1 MKKKKKEIIIKS
13 IAEFEEIYLPQTKKE
28 KEIKASESKEK
39 IGLIWAKE
47 TMKIVRNILRQQ

>member
-39 IGLIWAKE
+39 IGLVWAKE